1 MMMMLKQLTRL
12 GALAALMLAGTQ
24 AWAIQ
29 ERYSF
34 DVSVTIPVHE
44 AYVLPSEP
52 DWMGQDQLL
61 AWNLVTSELSRLR
74 KNFDVKNLNGG
85 VAARLGS
92 EPYLFNGR
100 NRIDL
105 QVLFNR
111 VPLTLDAIE
120 VVNATEASVGRRAE
134 LDIAAIKP
142 DDGYRGG
149 EYYGTVHLVFDFL
162 AP

>member
-1 MMMMLKQLTRL
+1 MFKQLTRL
-12 GALAALMLAGTQ
+12 GALAALVLVTTQ
-24 AWAIQ
+24 ARAIQ

-52 DWMGQDQLL
+52 DWMSQDQLL
-61 AWNLVTSELSRLR
+61 AWNLVTSQLSRLR

-85 VAARLGS
+85 VAARLGA

-111 VPLTLDAIE
+111 VPLSLDAAQVVSAE
-120 VVNATEASVGRRAE
+120 VASVGTRAE
-134 LDIAAIKP
+134 LDISAIEP
-142 DDGYRGG
+142 EGGYRGG